1 MVEQPGKQPQTI
13 GDALAQRME
22 VRRGRPS
29 ARAEA
34 VRELGA
40 VDLAVYQAVALTPTA
55 ELDGPLRHLSNA
67 ANYSRLWLGIAAVI
81 AVLRRQARTPRGAG
95 GRARDRDDLGGR
107 QSRHKA
113 PVARPAAPGSGRPGP
128 VWRPPRIDAGIH
140 LVPVRSRRVGVRVR
154 LCRWP
159 ASAGARRADPAARG
173 RGRLFACPHRRALS
187 GRRGGRLHR
196 GIRHSCHGRGRM
208 RPPLLTAGHHR
219 AGVWPQRGDP
229 AGANGPDG
237 ETPGW
242 REEIRT

>member
-22 VRRGRPS
+22 VRRGGPS

-55 ELDGPLRHLSNA
+55 ELDAPASPPLERRGPLAPVAGDR
-67 ANYSRLWLGIAAVI
+67 RRDRRV
-81 AVLRRQARTPRGAG
+81 RRQARTPRGAG

-107 QSRHKA
+107 QSRHKVCRW
-113 PVARPAAPGSGRPGP
+113 PPAPGSGRTRP
-128 VWRPPRIDAGIH
+128 VGRSPRIYAGIH
-140 LVPVRSRRVGVRVR
+140 LVPVRSRRVGVRIR

-159 ASAGARRADPAARG
+159 APAGAGRADPAARG

-196 GIRHSCHGRGRM
+196 GSRHRCHGRSGM
-208 RPPLLTAGHHR
+208 RPPLLTAGHR